1 MISLLT
7 YLTTHSAIAKATPIK
22 LFNHLWYLLSE
33 LVGLEFFEDQ
43 VSSTTKQLM
52 ASALQNEDVEQD
64 HTRRLSFPMDVLKN
78 KNLEDF
84 ATAKSMT
91 LFLMMELPDGFLKI
105 DPELWGYHDFKQA
118 KKIIKSLK
126 VVNNHANEE

>member
-7 YLTTHSAIAKATPIK
+7 YLTIHSAIAKATPIK